1 MKVYAA
7 YVYNDASPPRF
18 VGMYSTYAKAL
29 LASSPRIDDM
39 VKEFEI
45 EPDDRSFPAI
55 SGTITACENCNV
67 VLARDGEV
75 VAQRPS
81 TVCSH
86 LNAGTYVNLNSVVDA
101 VMDAQAELQTP
112 LGFYRMYD
120 PKYEHALPIE
130 YDDHIEDR
138 LAKTLARLHALLA
151 ALGTPMYRPAQ
162 HDEVEAIDLK
172 ATP

>member
-7 YVYNDASPPRF
+7 YVYNGASPPHF
-18 VGMYSTYAKAL
+18 VGVYSTYAKAL

-75 VAQRPS
+75 VGRHPG

-86 LNAGTYVNLNSVVDA
+86 LRGGTYVNLNSVVDA

-112 LGFYRMYD
+112 LGFYRMYN
-120 PKYEHALPIE
+120 PNYKHALPIE
-130 YDDHIEDR
+130 YDEEIEDR
-138 LAKTLARLHALLA
+138 LAKALAQLHALLV
-151 ALGTPMYRPAQ
+151 ALGTPMYQPAT
-162 HDEVEAIDLK
+162 HEEVESIDLK
-172 ATP
+172 PNP